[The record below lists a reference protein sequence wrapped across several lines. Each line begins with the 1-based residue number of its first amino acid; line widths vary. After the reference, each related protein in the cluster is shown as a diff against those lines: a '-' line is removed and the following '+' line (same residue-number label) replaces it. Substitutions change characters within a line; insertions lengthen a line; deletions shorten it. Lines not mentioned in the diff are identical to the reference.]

1 MRRVTRANL
10 SPCSGRNEAAA
21 RHIPEDLA
29 IGSLRHLIPYLR
41 RHRVAM
47 AVGGVSVLLTTL
59 FQVWSPWLVRQ
70 AVDHV
75 QEGVARATLA
85 RDAGLILLA
94 VALQGLF
101 LYAMRMALIR
111 ASRRMEYELRNDLFD
126 HLARLPASV
135 YRTRKVGD
143 LMSRATNDLDAVRD
157 SLGPGIMYFAN
168 TVTTFVMAV
177 FLMCR
182 IDLRL
187 TLLALIPLPILS
199 LLVARLSARLF
210 HHYQA
215 IQESFAALTAKAQE
229 TLTGIRVVKAHV
241 EEDGQLQAFRAIHDD
256 YTEKNRAM
264 IRIMSAMWP
273 ALSLL
278 GGIAAAIVLWMGG
291 MAVVRGQITLG
302 ELVAFQI
309 YLGMLIWPMIALG
322 WVTNIFQRSAASMGR
337 IRAVMDLE
345 AEGDVGRNG
354 VPAPATGAAVELQGV
369 GYRYPGTERQVLR
382 GVDLS
387 IQPGESVAIVGR
399 TGAGKTTLLH
409 LIARLHEPTEGRL
422 LLGGVPAEHWPR
434 GVFRR
439 RFGIVPQ
446 ETFLFSDT
454 IRANIAFG
462 FDDGGAGP
470 QRHDG
475 TPGQG
480 VPAPDPAQAA
490 RRAGLGPDLD
500 QFPNGLET
508 ILGERG
514 ITLSGGQKQRV
525 ALARALALERPVLL
539 LDDAFA
545 SVDQGTE
552 ERIIE
557 TLFALEPRP
566 AILLATHRRSALL
579 RVDRV
584 VVLDEG
590 RVVATG
596 THQELI
602 ARGGLYAD
610 LYHREEM
617 VEELEAL

>member
-1 MRRVTRANL
+1 V
-10 SPCSGRNEAAA
+10 
-21 RHIPEDLA
+21 
-29 IGSLRHLIPYLR
+29 
-41 RHRVAM
+41 V
-47 AVGGVSVLLTTL
+47 
-59 FQVWSPWLVRQ
+59 
-70 AVDHV
+70 
-75 QEGVARATLA
+75 
-85 RDAGLILLA
+85 
-94 VALQGLF
+94 LQGLF
-101 LYAMRMALIR
+101 LYTMRMALIR

-168 TVTTFVMAV
+168 TATTSVMAI

-182 IDLRL
+182 IDWRL
-187 TLLALIPLPILS
+187 TLVALIPLPVLS
-199 LLVARLSARLF
+199 LLVGRLSARLF

-215 IQESFAALTAKAQE
+215 IQASFAALTAKAQE

-241 EEDGQLQAFRAIHDD
+241 EEQGELDAFRVIHDD
-256 YTEKNRAM
+256 YTMKNRAM

-278 GGIAAAIVLWMGG
+278 GGIAAAIVLWVGG
-291 MAVVRGQITLG
+291 SAVVRGRITLG

-322 WVTNIFQRSAASMGR
+322 WVTNLFQRGAASMGR
-337 IRAVMDLE
+337 IREVMDL
-345 AEGDVGRNG
+345 APEGDVGRDG
-354 VPAPATGAAVELQGV
+354 APAPASGAAVELHGV
-369 GYRYPGTERQVLR
+369 GFRYPGTERDVLR
-382 GVDLS
+382 GIDLL
-387 IQPGESVAIVGR
+387 IRPGESVAIVGR

-409 LIARLHEPTEGRL
+409 LIARLYEPSAGRL
-422 LLGGVPAEHWPR
+422 RLGGVPAEQWPR
-434 GVFRR
+434 GTFRR

-454 IRANIAFG
+454 IRSNIAFG
-462 FDDGGAGP
+462 FDEGA
-470 QRHDG
+470 
-475 TPGQG
+475 
-480 VPAPDPAQAA
+480 APPDADRAI

-500 QFPNGLET
+500 QLPQGLDT

-545 SVDQGTE
+545 NVDTGTE

-557 TLFALEPRP
+557 ALFSLEPRP
-566 AILLATHRRSALL
+566 AIALATHRRSALL

-584 VVLDEG
+584 IVLDEG
-590 RVVATG
+590 RIVASG
-596 THQELI
+596 SHAELI
-602 ARGGLYAD
+602 AAGGLYAD
-610 LYHREEM
+610 LYRREEM